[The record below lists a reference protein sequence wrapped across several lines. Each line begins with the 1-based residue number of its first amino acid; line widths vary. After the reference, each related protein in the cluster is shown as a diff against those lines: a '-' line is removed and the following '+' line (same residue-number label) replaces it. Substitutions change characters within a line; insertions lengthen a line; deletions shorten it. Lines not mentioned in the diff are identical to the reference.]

1 MRAEKVEIVD
11 KTAIIAITKNGINIA
26 TSLKKHFPSWEIFSP
41 SKLSNNDSQIQWFEE
56 TTTSKVKELFSGYDA
71 IVCIFSLGAVIRLIA
86 PHLKDKKT
94 DPAVVVIDDIAKF
107 VISTLSGHLGGAN
120 ELTEKISNVLHATP
134 VVTTAADVNKTI
146 PVDLVGK
153 EFGWT
158 IDDHN
163 NVTKVSA
170 FMVNEEKI
178 GVFQDAGEREWW
190 SPKKELPKNV
200 HVYNTLDDLAKSDC
214 KGFLIITDKIIEDKK
229 ILEQAVIY
237 RPKTLIVGVGLHWDT
252 TKDIIKEGMNFCLSK
267 FKLSPKSIA
276 KFASIKKE
284 ADVKGLQE
292 LSDEIN
298 VPIEYF
304 EKEKLATI
312 TIPNPS
318 DVVQTFEGT
327 PSVSEASAIK
337 ASGGELIVQ
346 KHKFPPNLTI
356 AIARRSS

>member
-1 MRAEKVEIVD
+1 MD

-26 TSLKKHFPSWEIFSP
+26 TSLKKHFPSWEIFAP
-41 SKLSNNDSQIQWFEE
+41 SKLSNSDLQIRWFEE
-56 TTTSKVKELFSGYDA
+56 TTTSKVKELFYNYDA
-71 IVCIFSLGAVIRLIA
+71 IVCIFSLGAVIRLIS

-94 DPAVVVIDDIAKF
+94 DPAVVVIDDTAKF

-120 ELTEKISNVLHATP
+120 ELTEMISDVLHATP
-134 VVTTAADVNKTI
+134 VITTAADVNKTI

-158 IDDHN
+158 IDDHS

-178 GVFQDAGEREWW
+178 GVFQDSGEKEWW

-200 HVYNTLDDLAKSDC
+200 HIYNTIYDLVKSDC
-214 KGFLIITDKIIEDKK
+214 KGFLIITDKIIEDEK
-229 ILEQAVIY
+229 ILERAVIY
-237 RPKTLIVGVGLHWDT
+237 RPKTLTVGIGLHWDT
-252 TKDIIKEGMNFCLSK
+252 TKDTIKEGMNFCLSK

-284 ADVKGLQE
+284 AAVKGLQE
-292 LSDEIN
+292 LSEEANI
-298 VPIEYF
+298 PIEYF

-327 PSVSEASAIK
+327 PSVSEAAAIK